1 MGFLDNLG
9 NFASNQLKQLTNE
22 VGWTA
27 LGNDIASVT
36 TNDKSWTQDAFQ
48 IAGDLFKGSLA
59 GVTYIPRKTLGAAFN
74 DVLLPV
80 ARTSYNV
87 GGKYARE
94 PLSAGLLGL
103 ATRDWQQSWNQ
114 RGDISAGQAAAYL
127 QSRFDPTKSALRMEF
142 DIFDPNDR
150 KVFDTNWEY
159 RTLSGAYDTFFT
171 TVTDPLGKVAKAGAL
186 ARKALVYQPLGATD
200 AGIAQLTKDFLI
212 PKSTRNVTILSP
224 ETLAAKIDEGRTVIG
239 PLAENQSSLQKPL
252 NSSLEWFAKNEKLA
266 IRNHPMVA
274 ASNDADTLSYL
285 LGEAKTV
292 DDVADVF
299 LATAVKDTEAMARLV
314 LKRKDMAFVMDK
326 LKPVSQLDKQVID
339 NIPTNGIVDDVNVL
353 DAAAALVDNAM
364 NDPYIKYLTDFDK
377 KSLDLSK
384 RTFGSTSTQ
393 RGAMRAAERRTS
405 RALGETPST
414 NAYPTLGIFQPT
426 KYHPVVAVVN
436 FAERWAGER
445 PAGYFNAN
453 DSDSFNEMKA
463 FGGALRRIVG
473 VESSAPVVAR
483 HYDDFITA
491 GDIPE
496 ARTRVATSFEDLAI
510 MEVNKSL
517 GLSDET
523 GKFIWDAY
531 KGRRKTAMDSVRDR
545 KFLMTNDDTIL
556 KIPYLERQGAN
567 ALPMVDLENYARV
580 LKENSGLIKAINGS
594 HGIVDPDAAR
604 YTAGILNDMWKASVL
619 LRLGY
624 TVRNVSEASMSIL
637 AKGYGLV
644 AAAELST
651 EGVKKW
657 YNNRTVGIDRL
668 TDKTL
673 VAKGLREDSI
683 KLRQELASAQQ
694 DRAQIAGLNK
704 DIDEHMSGVE
714 LAFKRGQLTEEQMLE
729 FLDVSSYRTGEFMY
743 HGSPTGLRGLNTKRP
758 LAMSYSAEVAE
769 RYADAGMRTISATE
783 IQKRM
788 TGTVGRLP
796 RNIEQA
802 PGAPIG
808 TPGVIE
814 QMPERDFIE
823 YVRPWVTG
831 VAGLEQQQLRGYY
844 FNEDLVQEGLNP
856 SGVKWLKGLKRTVER
871 SVIQKPTTVYRG
883 ITAGGTPYENLT
895 VGQVISEK
903 GFTSTSKDI
912 NVASS
917 GAFVGTQAG
926 NKPTLFEIKIPKG
939 HAGLDIEATY
949 KGFDIDQT
957 YTSVGSEAEVLLP
970 AGVRFRVIS
979 IENKEIGVAPG
990 IEARDRG
997 SVSGRLVKLEA
1008 INAPRVPLRQAS
1020 GGLQTI
1026 AADMREG
1033 FINTIAKGNQ
1043 VELLNPQTGTWRG
1056 IDPESISQR
1065 LLVEGKFRIRKPG
1078 NQGQILHSKVFGT
1091 PVDLRSNNGTGTK
1104 LGLNDYPEL
1113 KKLGLD
1119 ARKPDS
1125 WKGKEQELFDW
1136 MRANGVGKLTL
1147 PDTKANGRSTVLV
1160 DPTMVETATNKPT
1173 QMLAKRQLDA
1183 IRNTRAV
1190 TSNQSKVLQI
1200 IQSTVENGGGTFRF
1214 MTGDVPQGGVAVA
1227 VRGGT
1232 FQYSLDAAKAN
1243 PESMAQQLAEH
1254 IENTIGKFSEADHF
1268 GTWVAPAEDG
1278 TMHIWAEPVNV
1289 MKNRAEA
1296 IKFGKIRNQK
1306 AVFDLDTFEEI
1317 KTGGTG
1323 DVGASAEFA
1332 LGQGT
1337 KAVRSNVTRGTQGV
1351 RPEPSESNRAASLS
1365 ELATR
1370 VGNGKYPTDGIVN
1383 LVRELADRDALVRA
1397 NHENLLARLDARV
1410 VEESRL
1416 NAPKQMLGT
1425 GVRRTTLYDGTVM
1438 EHGDAF
1444 EGELGSILAQRTD
1457 NADTYKLMADA
1468 PSQLF
1473 AARYGNMEEIRLT
1486 ASDPRYFNG
1495 YANFLNNFF
1504 RSPTE
1509 NKIDPVVEMF
1519 LNNMTPQAVVTW
1531 LRKDPKGLAY
1541 AEKMNIDDKAFKV
1554 ASKRLNVGTDAE
1566 DFVGNL
1572 HSAYQRYL
1580 PDAEIQEAFR
1590 ANQLDEMWLRTHF
1603 ADTPA
1608 MPDIV
1613 GSTIPVGQKVKVGSQ
1628 AGIQKFVEKAFYF
1641 LGSLPETTLARH
1653 PLARAVYRSEM
1664 QQRGNIALSLKRSQL
1679 DDPKAELTLDEINAL
1694 RKDAVESTRKEVNKT
1709 LFTIIRRSYAGE
1721 KMRYIMPF
1729 FSAWENT
1736 VRRWATLSKDN
1747 PVAIAKAGQITAT
1760 LSNQNNVVDR
1770 DGNIATTFSY
1780 DNVIVLPMPETFMKT
1795 MERIPGG
1802 SGLAAAI
1809 RSAGSQISIPIR
1821 SLDVMF
1827 QGEPIAGFGPVV
1839 ALPAGELEKMRPDFE
1854 SILSPILPF
1863 GAQEGNVFQATVKT
1877 ILPPYLQKA
1886 AQLWSGTRDGSW
1898 SRTFNTVYRYELI
1911 KYKLGERTT
1920 EPTFEDIQKLT
1931 NDMYR
1936 VKMLSNLILPF
1947 AAQYD
1952 SPLSWYTQQYRKL
1965 QQTYGM
1971 QADALFLQM
1980 YPEMAESTISASM
1993 NNTGV
1998 SASQNAVSN
2007 IQKYKGLLS
2016 KIGSTTPEMI
2026 GFIVNDPTGKYDFS
2040 NAAYQWQM
2048 RNSPVPGST
2057 TNFRGQRDPA
2067 LLKQDANKKSGWI
2080 DYRKGMDYLDSQLY
2094 GQGFQSYSESGAE
2107 ELNLMKQMY
2116 TQQLAQ
2122 TNKDWAADFYSVDKG
2137 KWIYRMQTIK
2147 TILTDPE
2154 WVKDNASRP
2163 IVSQIAIYYNT
2174 RTQIARELASRKAG
2188 GGAAS
2193 LEAKDNDDLNRLWM
2207 QTVATLRQESGG
2219 EFDAFYQRFLQ
2230 NDPVTLG

>member
-1 MGFLDNLG
+1 MSFSDNLG
-9 NFASNQLKQLTNE
+9 NFASNQLNKIGNE
-22 VGWTA
+22 IGWTV
-27 LGNDIASVT
+27 LGHDIASVAS
-36 TNDKSWTQDAFQ
+36 NDKSWVGDAFQ
-48 IAGDLFKGSLA
+48 IAGDVFKGSLA
-59 GVTYIPRKTLGAAFN
+59 GITYAPRKVLGAAFN
-74 DVLLPV
+74 DVILPV

-103 ATRDWQQSWNQ
+103 ATRDWQQSWAQ
-114 RGDISAGQAAAYL
+114 RGEISAGQATAYL
-127 QSRFDPTKSALRMEF
+127 QSRFDPTQSGLRGDF
-142 DIFDPNDR
+142 NIFDANDR

-171 TVTDPLGKVAKAGAL
+171 TVTDPLGKVGKAAQL
-186 ARKALVYQPLGATD
+186 ARKALVLQPMGATD
-200 AGIAQLTKDFLI
+200 AGLTQLTKDFLI

-224 ETLAAKIDEGRTVIG
+224 QTLATKINEGRTVIG
-239 PLAENQSSLQKPL
+239 PLGENQSSLQQPL
-252 NSSLEWFAKNEKLA
+252 NNTLEWFAKNDKLA

-292 DDVADVF
+292 DDVADVL

-314 LKRKDMAFVMDK
+314 AKRKDMAFVMDK
-326 LKPVSQLDKQVID
+326 LKPVSELDKQIM
-339 NIPTNGIVDDVNVL
+339 NNMPTNAIVEDLNIL
-353 DAAAALVDNAM
+353 DAAATHVAYAM
-364 NDPYIKYLTDFDK
+364 NDPYIKYLTSLNK
-377 KSLDLSK
+377 KGLDLAK
-384 RTFGSTSTQ
+384 RTFGNPMAQ
-393 RGAMRAAERRTS
+393 RGAIRSAERQTS
-405 RALGETPST
+405 RALGETPSPT
-414 NAYPTLGIFQPT
+414 SYPTLGIFQPT
-426 KYHPVVAVVN
+426 KYHPIVAVVN

-453 DSDSFNEMKA
+453 DSDSFNEIKA
-463 FGGALRRIVG
+463 MGGMLRRIVG
-473 VESSAPVVAR
+473 DEAAAPIIAR

-496 ARTRVATSFEDLAI
+496 ARARVAASFEELGIAQ
-510 MEVNKSL
+510 VNKSL
-517 GLSDET
+517 GISDET
-523 GKFIWDAY
+523 AKYIWDAY
-531 KGRRKTAMDSVRDR
+531 KGRRKTAMDSIRDR
-545 KFLMTNDDTIL
+545 KFLMTNDGTIL

-580 LKENSGLIKAINGS
+580 LKENSGLIKAIDGS
-594 HGIVDPDAAR
+594 HGIVDPDEFK
-604 YTAGILNDMWKASVL
+604 YIAGIMNDMWKASVL

-624 TVRNVSEASMSIL
+624 TVRNVGEASMSIM

-644 AAAELST
+644 AASELST

-657 YNNRTVGIDRL
+657 YNNRIIGVERL
-668 TDKTL
+668 TDKKL
-673 VAKGLREDSI
+673 VSKGLREDSV
-683 KLRQELASAQQ
+683 KLRQQLASVQQ
-694 DRAQIAGLNK
+694 DRAQIASLNK
-704 DIDEHMSGVE
+704 DIDEHMAAVE

-743 HGSPTGLRGLNTKRP
+743 HGSPTGLRGLNPGRP

-769 RYADAGMRTISATE
+769 KYADAGMRTISATE
-783 IQKRM
+783 IQKRL
-788 TGTVGRLP
+788 TGTAGRLP
-796 RNIEQA
+796 KNIELA
-802 PGAPIG
+802 PGANIG
-808 TPGVIE
+808 TPEVFA
-814 QMPERDFIE
+814 QMPASEFKNVE
-823 YVRPWVTG
+823 QWVTG
-831 VAGLEQQQLRGYY
+831 VAGIEQNILRGQAWD
-844 FNEDLVQEGLNP
+844 EITGELEKLNP
-856 SGVKWLKGLKRTVER
+856 DSQRWVKELERTIKR
-871 SVIQKPTTVYRG
+871 SVI
-883 ITAGGTPYENLT
+883 
-895 VGQVISEK
+895 
-903 GFTSTSKDI
+903 
-912 NVASS
+912 
-917 GAFVGTQAG
+917 
-926 NKPTLFEIKIPKG
+926 NKPTKVYRITDNTAFYRTPIGGVVDEPAFVATSKNADIPTSRNFYLEIKLPKG
-939 HAGLDIEATY
+939 HPGLDIKRTY
-949 KGFDIDQT
+949 NDAL
-957 YTSVGSEAEVLLP
+957 TSKVADPLHLGGYDDAMREAEVLLP
-970 AGVRFRVIS
+970 PGSKFKIIS
-979 IENKEIGVAPG
+979 RSQPDPE
-990 IEARDRG
+990 
-997 SVSGRLVKLEA
+997 GRTAIKVVVEA
-1008 INAPRVPLRQAS
+1008 ILPKKAPLRQAS

-1033 FINTIAKGNQ
+1033 FINSIAKGNQ
-1043 VELLNPQTGTWRG
+1043 VELLNPQTGTWRA
-1056 IDPESISQR
+1056 IDPASISQR

-1125 WKGKEQELFDW
+1125 WKGKEKELFDW

-1147 PDTKANGRSTVLV
+1147 PDVKANGRATVLV

-1190 TSNQSKVLQI
+1190 TSNQSKILQM
-1200 IQSTVENGGGTFRF
+1200 IQSTVENSGGTFKF
-1214 MTGDVPQGGVAVA
+1214 MTGDVPQGGFPVA

-1232 FQYSLDAAKAN
+1232 FQYNLEAAKAN

-1289 MKNRAEA
+1289 VKNRAEA
-1296 IKFGKIRNQK
+1296 VKLGKERNQQK
-1306 AVFDLDTFEEI
+1306 IYDLNIFEEI
-1317 KTGGTG
+1317 NIGGTG
-1323 DVGASAEFA
+1323 DVGASENFA

-1351 RPEPSESNRAASLS
+1351 RPELSEANRTASLS
-1365 ELATR
+1365 ELATHI
-1370 VGNGKYPTDGIVN
+1370 GSGKYPTDGIVN
-1383 LVRELADRDALVRA
+1383 LVRDLADRDALIRA

-1410 VEESRL
+1410 VEETRL
-1416 NAPKQMLGT
+1416 NARKEMLGT
-1425 GVRRTTLYDGTVM
+1425 GMRRTTLYDGTVI

-1444 EGELGSILAQRTD
+1444 EGEPGQILGQRTD
-1457 NADTYKLMADA
+1457 NADTYKLVADA

-1473 AARYGNMEEIRLT
+1473 AARYGNMEETRLSS
-1486 ASDPRYFNG
+1486 SDPRYFNG
-1495 YANFLNNFF
+1495 YANFVNNFF

-1509 NKIDPVVEMF
+1509 NRIDPVIELF
-1519 LNNMTPQAVVTW
+1519 LNNKTPEFVVNW
-1531 LRKDPKGLAY
+1531 LRKDPKGIAY

-1554 ASKRLNVGTDAE
+1554 ASQRLNVGTDAE

-1572 HSAYQRYL
+1572 HSGYQRYL

-1590 ANQLDEMWLRTHF
+1590 ANQLDEMWLRRHF
-1603 ADTPA
+1603 ADQPA
-1608 MPDIV
+1608 MPDII
-1613 GSTIPVGQKVKVGSQ
+1613 GSTIPVGPRVKLGSA
-1628 AGIQKFVEKAFYF
+1628 AGYQKFVEKAFYF

-1653 PLARAVYRSEM
+1653 PLARAVYRTEM

-1679 DDPKAELTLDEINAL
+1679 NDPKAELTLDEINGL
-1694 RKDAVESTRKEVNKT
+1694 RRDAVESTRKEVNKT
-1709 LFTIIRRSYAGE
+1709 LFTIIRKSYAGE

-1736 VRRWATLSKDN
+1736 IRRWATLSKDN
-1747 PVAIAKAGQITAT
+1747 PVALAKAGQITAT

-1795 MERIPGG
+1795 MEKIPGAG
-1802 SGLAAAI
+1802 GLAAAI
-1809 RSAGSQISIPIR
+1809 RSTGGQVSIPIR

-1827 QGEPIAGFGPVV
+1827 QGEATAGFGPIV

-1854 SILSPILPF
+1854 TILAPVLPF
-1863 GAQEGNVFQATVKT
+1863 GAQEGNLIEAGVKS

-1886 AQLWSGTRDGSW
+1886 AQTWSATRDGQW

-1920 EPTFEDIQKLT
+1920 EPTFEDIQRLT

-1971 QADALFLQM
+1971 KADALFLQM
-1980 YPEMAESTISASM
+1980 YPEMAEATISASM

-1998 SASQNAVSN
+1998 SASQKAVSN

-2016 KIGSTTPEMI
+2016 KIGTTTPEMI
-2026 GFIVNDPTGKYDFS
+2026 GFVVNDPSGKYDFS

-2048 RNSPVPGST
+2048 RNTPVPGST

-2122 TNKDWAADFYSVDKG
+2122 ANKDWAADFYSVDKG

-2147 TILTDPE
+2147 TILSDPE

-2163 IVSQIAIYYNT
+2163 VVNQIAIYYNT

-2193 LEAKDNDDLNRLWM
+2193 LEAKDNEDLNRLWTN
-2207 QTVATLRQESGG
+2207 TVATLRQESGG

>member
-9 NFASNQLKQLTNE
+9 NWAEGQVKNFGNE
-22 VGWTA
+22 IGLAV
-27 LGNDIASVT
+27 LGNDIASVA
-36 TNDKSWTQDAFQ
+36 TNDKSWAADAFQ
-48 IAGDLFKGSLA
+48 IAGDVFKGSIA
-59 GVTYIPRKTLGAAFN
+59 GATYVPRKALGAAFN

-87 GGKYARE
+87 GGKYVRE

-103 ATRDWQQSWNQ
+103 ATNDWQQSWNQ

-127 QSRFDPTKSALRMEF
+127 QSRFDPTKSALRMDF
-142 DIFDPNDR
+142 NIFDPNDR

-159 RTLSGAYDTFFT
+159 RTLSGAYDTFFS
-171 TVTDPLGKVAKAGAL
+171 TVTDPLGKVGKAAAL
-186 ARKALVYQPLGATD
+186 ARKALVLQPMGATD
-200 AGIAQLTKDFLI
+200 AGLAQLSKDFLI
-212 PKSTRNVTILSP
+212 PKSTRNVTIISP
-224 ETLAAKIDEGRTVIG
+224 QTLATKINEGRDVNG
-239 PLAENQSSLQKPL
+239 GLY
-252 NSSLEWFAKNEKLA
+252 NSMDWFAKNDKLA

-285 LGEAKTV
+285 LGEAKTT
-292 DDVADVF
+292 DDVADVL

-339 NIPTNGIVDDVNVL
+339 NVPTNGIVDDVNVL
-353 DAAAALVDNAM
+353 DAATALVDNAM
-364 NDPYIKYLTDFDK
+364 NDPYIKYLTGLNAK
-377 KSLDLSK
+377 GLDLTK
-384 RTFGSTSTQ
+384 RTFGTAATQ
-393 RGAMRAAERRTS
+393 RGSIRAAERQTS
-405 RALGETPST
+405 RALGEKPST
-414 NAYPTLGIFQPT
+414 TSYPTLGIFQPT

-463 FGGALRRIVG
+463 FGGMLSRIVG
-473 VESSAPVVAR
+473 NDAAAPIIAR

-496 ARTRVATSFEDLAI
+496 ARARVATSFEDLAVMQI
-510 MEVNKSL
+510 NKAL

-523 GKFIWDAY
+523 GKYIWDAY

-580 LKENSGLIKAINGS
+580 LKENSGLIKAIDGS

-604 YTAGILNDMWKASVL
+604 YTAGILNDLWKASVL

-644 AAAELST
+644 AASELST

-657 YNNRTVGIDRL
+657 YNNRIVGIDRL

-673 VAKGLREDSI
+673 VSKGLREDSI
-683 KLRQELASAQQ
+683 KLRQELANTQQ
-694 DRAQIAGLNK
+694 DRAQIASLNK
-704 DIDEHMSGVE
+704 DIDEHMAGVE

-729 FLDVSSYRTGEFMY
+729 FLDVSSYRTGEFLY
-743 HGSPTGLRGLNTKRP
+743 HGSPTGLRGLNTNRP

-769 RYADAGMRTISATE
+769 KYADAGIRTISATE
-783 IQKRM
+783 IQKRL
-788 TGTVGRLP
+788 TGTAGRLP
-796 RNIEQA
+796 RNIERSAADEIGSPAIVERINDEAFTELNSYVNGDFSNAQKFLRDPGQFNYA
-802 PGAPIG
+802 PNN
-808 TPGVIE
+808 TPE
-814 QMPERDFIE
+814 LP
-823 YVRPWVTG
+823 
-831 VAGLEQQQLRGYY
+831 
-844 FNEDLVQEGLNP
+844 
-856 SGVKWLKGLKRTVER
+856 KGLQRTIQR
-871 SVIQKPTTVYRG
+871 SVLTKPLTVYRG
-883 ITAGGTPYENLT
+883 TTNPKNPFANAQ
-895 VGQVISEK
+895 VGDIIEEPAFV
-903 GFTSTSKDI
+903 STSYND
-912 NVASS
+912 NVARNFATPSLADS
-917 GAFVGTQAG
+917 VPSLNLKKDGGDMIIPPSPTVSTQ
-926 NKPTLFEIKIPKG
+926 IKMKLPKG
-939 HAGLDIEATY
+939 LNALDIPETY
-949 KGFDIDQT
+949 NQMKNLG
-957 YTSVGSEAEVLLP
+957 YANLRRESMMMVNRESEVLLP
-970 AGVRFRVIS
+970 AGTKFRVIS
-979 IENKEIGVAPG
+979 
-990 IEARDRG
+990 RG
-997 SVSGRLVKLEA
+997 GNAEDGYAVTVEA
-1008 INAPRVPLRQAS
+1008 ILPKKAPLRQAP

-1033 FINTIAKGNQ
+1033 FINTIANGNQ
-1043 VELLNPQTGTWRG
+1043 VELLNPQTGTWRA
-1056 IDPESISQR
+1056 IDPASISQR

-1091 PVDLRSNNGTGTK
+1091 PVDLRSNSGTGTR

-1160 DPTMVETATNKPT
+1160 DPTMVETANNKPT

-1200 IQSTVENGGGTFRF
+1200 IQSTVENGGGTFKF

-1296 IKFGKIRNQK
+1296 IKFGKVRNQK

-1323 DVGASAEFA
+1323 DVGASENFA

-1337 KAVRSNVTRGTQGV
+1337 KAVRSNVARGTQGV
-1351 RPEPSESNRAASLS
+1351 RPELGESNRATSLS

-1416 NAPKQMLGT
+1416 NAPKEMLGT
-1425 GVRRTTLYDGTVM
+1425 GMRRTTLYDGTVI

-1444 EGELGSILAQRTD
+1444 QGEPGQILAQRTD
-1457 NADTYKLMADA
+1457 NADTYKIIADA

-1473 AARYGNMEEIRLT
+1473 AARYGNMEEVRLT

-1495 YANFLNNFF
+1495 YANFINNFF

-1509 NKIDPVVEMF
+1509 NKVDPVIEMF
-1519 LNNMTPQAVVTW
+1519 LNNMTPESVVTW
-1531 LRKDPKGLAY
+1531 LRKDPKGIAY

-1554 ASKRLNVGTDAE
+1554 ASKRLNIGTDAE

-1590 ANQLDEMWLRTHF
+1590 ANQLDEMWLRRHF

-1608 MPDIV
+1608 MPDII
-1613 GSTIPVGQKVKVGSQ
+1613 GSTIPVGQRVKVGSQ
-1628 AGIQKFVEKAFYF
+1628 AGVQKFVEKAFYF

-1721 KMRYIMPF
+1721 KMRYLMPF

-1736 VRRWATLSKDN
+1736 IRRWTTLSKDN

-1795 MERIPGG
+1795 MEKIPGG
-1802 SGLAAAI
+1802 DGLAAAI

-1854 SILSPILPF
+1854 SILSPVIPF
-1863 GAQEGNVFQATVKT
+1863 GAQEGNLIQAAVKT
-1877 ILPPYLQKA
+1877 VLPPYLQKA
-1886 AQLWSGTRDGSW
+1886 AQTWSGTRDGQW

-1920 EPTFEDIQKLT
+1920 EPTFEDVQKLT

-1936 VKMLSNLILPF
+1936 VKMLSNLVLPF

-1971 QADALFLQM
+1971 QADSLFLQM
-1980 YPEMAESTISASM
+1980 YPEMAEATISASM

-1998 SASQNAVSN
+1998 SASQKAVSN
-2007 IQKYKGLLS
+2007 IQKYNGLIS
-2016 KIGSTTPEMI
+2016 KIGTTTPEMI
-2026 GFIVNDPTGKYDFS
+2026 GFIVNDPSGKYDFS

-2048 RNSPVPGST
+2048 RNTPVPGST
-2057 TNFRGQRDPA
+2057 TNFRGRRDPA
-2067 LLKQDANKKSGWI
+2067 LLKQDANQKSGWI
-2080 DYRKGMDYLDSQLY
+2080 DYRKAMDYLDSQLY
-2094 GQGFQSYSESGAE
+2094 GQGFESYSESGAE
-2107 ELNLMKQMY
+2107 ELNLMKQMF
-2116 TQQLAQ
+2116 TQQLAT

-2163 IVSQIAIYYNT
+2163 IVSQLAIYYNT

-2193 LEAKDNDDLNRLWM
+2193 LEAKDNDDLNRLWIN
-2207 QTVATLRQESGG
+2207 TVATLRKESGG

>member
-9 NFASNQLKQLTNE
+9 NWAEGQVKNFGNE
-22 VGWTA
+22 IGLAV
-27 LGNDIASVT
+27 LGNDIASVA
-36 TNDKSWTQDAFQ
+36 TNDKSWAADAFQ
-48 IAGDLFKGSLA
+48 IAGDVFKGSIA
-59 GVTYIPRKTLGAAFN
+59 GATYVPRKALGAAFN

-87 GGKYARE
+87 GGKYVRE

-103 ATRDWQQSWNQ
+103 ATNDWQQSWNQ

-127 QSRFDPTKSALRMEF
+127 QSRFDPTKSALRMDF
-142 DIFDPNDR
+142 NIFDPNDR

-159 RTLSGAYDTFFT
+159 RTLSGAYDTFFS
-171 TVTDPLGKVAKAGAL
+171 TVTDPLGKVGKAAAL
-186 ARKALVYQPLGATD
+186 ARKALVLQPMGATD
-200 AGIAQLTKDFLI
+200 AGLAQLSKDFLI
-212 PKSTRNVTILSP
+212 PKSTRNVTIISP
-224 ETLAAKIDEGRTVIG
+224 QTLATKINEGRDVNG
-239 PLAENQSSLQKPL
+239 GLY
-252 NSSLEWFAKNEKLA
+252 NSMDWFAKNDKLA

-285 LGEAKTV
+285 LGEAKTT
-292 DDVADVF
+292 DDVADVL

-339 NIPTNGIVDDVNVL
+339 NVPTNGIVDDVNVL

-364 NDPYIKYLTDFDK
+364 NDPYIKYLTGLNAK
-377 KSLDLSK
+377 GLDLTK
-384 RTFGSTSTQ
+384 RTFGTAATQ
-393 RGAMRAAERRTS
+393 RGSIRAAERQTS
-405 RALGETPST
+405 RALGEKPST
-414 NAYPTLGIFQPT
+414 TSYPTLGIFQPT

-463 FGGALRRIVG
+463 FGGMLSRIVG
-473 VESSAPVVAR
+473 NDAAAPIIAR

-496 ARTRVATSFEDLAI
+496 ARARVATSFEDLAVMQI
-510 MEVNKSL
+510 NKAL

-523 GKFIWDAY
+523 GKYIWDAY

-580 LKENSGLIKAINGS
+580 LKENSGLIKAIDGS

-604 YTAGILNDMWKASVL
+604 YTAGILNDLWKASVL

-644 AAAELST
+644 AASELST

-657 YNNRTVGIDRL
+657 YNNRIVGIDRL

-673 VAKGLREDSI
+673 VSKGLREDSI
-683 KLRQELASAQQ
+683 KLRQELANTQQ
-694 DRAQIAGLNK
+694 DRAQIASLNK
-704 DIDEHMSGVE
+704 DIDEHMAGVE

-729 FLDVSSYRTGEFMY
+729 FLDVSSYRTGEFLY
-743 HGSPTGLRGLNTKRP
+743 HGSPTGLRGLNTNRP

-769 RYADAGMRTISATE
+769 KYADAGIRTISATE
-783 IQKRM
+783 IQKRL
-788 TGTVGRLP
+788 TGTAGRLP
-796 RNIEQA
+796 RNIERSAADEIGSPAIVERINDEAFTELNSYVNGDFSNAQKFLRDPGQFNYA
-802 PGAPIG
+802 PNN
-808 TPGVIE
+808 TPE
-814 QMPERDFIE
+814 LP
-823 YVRPWVTG
+823 
-831 VAGLEQQQLRGYY
+831 
-844 FNEDLVQEGLNP
+844 
-856 SGVKWLKGLKRTVER
+856 KGLQRTIQR
-871 SVIQKPTTVYRG
+871 SVLTKPLTVYRG
-883 ITAGGTPYENLT
+883 TTNPKNPFANAQ
-895 VGQVISEK
+895 VGNIIEEPAFV
-903 GFTSTSKDI
+903 STSYND
-912 NVASS
+912 NVARNFATPSLADS
-917 GAFVGTQAG
+917 VPSLNLKKDGGDMIIPPSPTVSTQ
-926 NKPTLFEIKIPKG
+926 IKMKLPKG
-939 HAGLDIEATY
+939 LNALDIPETY
-949 KGFDIDQT
+949 NQMKNLG
-957 YTSVGSEAEVLLP
+957 YANLRRESMMMVNRESEVLLP
-970 AGVRFRVIS
+970 AGTKFRVIS
-979 IENKEIGVAPG
+979 
-990 IEARDRG
+990 RG
-997 SVSGRLVKLEA
+997 GNAEDGYAVTVEA
-1008 INAPRVPLRQAS
+1008 ILPKKAPLRQAP

-1033 FINTIAKGNQ
+1033 FINTIANGNQ
-1043 VELLNPQTGTWRG
+1043 VELLNPQTGTWRA
-1056 IDPESISQR
+1056 IDPASISQR

-1091 PVDLRSNNGTGTK
+1091 PVDLRSNSGTGTR

-1160 DPTMVETATNKPT
+1160 DPTMVETANNKPT

-1200 IQSTVENGGGTFRF
+1200 IQSTVENGGGTFKF

-1296 IKFGKIRNQK
+1296 IKFGKVRNQK

-1323 DVGASAEFA
+1323 DVGASENFA

-1337 KAVRSNVTRGTQGV
+1337 KAVRSNVARGTQGV
-1351 RPEPSESNRAASLS
+1351 RPELGESNRATSLS

-1416 NAPKQMLGT
+1416 NAPKEMLGT
-1425 GVRRTTLYDGTVM
+1425 GMRRTTLYDGTVI

-1444 EGELGSILAQRTD
+1444 QGEPGQILAQRTD
-1457 NADTYKLMADA
+1457 NADTYKIIADA

-1473 AARYGNMEEIRLT
+1473 AARYGNMEEVRLT

-1495 YANFLNNFF
+1495 YANFINNFF

-1509 NKIDPVVEMF
+1509 NKVDPVIEMF
-1519 LNNMTPQAVVTW
+1519 LNNMTPESVVTW
-1531 LRKDPKGLAY
+1531 LRKDPKGIAY

-1554 ASKRLNVGTDAE
+1554 ASKRLNIGTDAE

-1590 ANQLDEMWLRTHF
+1590 ANQLDEMWLRRHF

-1608 MPDIV
+1608 MPDII
-1613 GSTIPVGQKVKVGSQ
+1613 GSTIPVGQRVKVGSQ
-1628 AGIQKFVEKAFYF
+1628 AGVQKFVEKAFYF

-1721 KMRYIMPF
+1721 KMRYLMPF

-1736 VRRWATLSKDN
+1736 IRRWTTLSKDN

-1795 MERIPGG
+1795 MEKIPGG
-1802 SGLAAAI
+1802 DGLAAAI

-1854 SILSPILPF
+1854 SILSPVIPF
-1863 GAQEGNVFQATVKT
+1863 GSQEGNLFQAAVKT
-1877 ILPPYLQKA
+1877 VLPPYLQKA
-1886 AQLWSGTRDGSW
+1886 AQTWSATRDGQW

-1920 EPTFEDIQKLT
+1920 EPTFEDVQKLT

-1936 VKMLSNLILPF
+1936 VKMLSNLVLPF

-1965 QQTYGM
+1965 QQTYGI
-1971 QADALFLQM
+1971 QADSLFLQM
-1980 YPEMAESTISASM
+1980 YPEMAEATISASM

-1998 SASQNAVSN
+1998 SASQKAVSN
-2007 IQKYKGLLS
+2007 IQKYNGLIS
-2016 KIGSTTPEMI
+2016 KIGTTTPEMI
-2026 GFIVNDPTGKYDFS
+2026 GFIVNDPSGKYDFS

-2048 RNSPVPGST
+2048 RNTPVPGST
-2057 TNFRGQRDPA
+2057 TNFRGRRDPA

-2163 IVSQIAIYYNT
+2163 IVSQLAIYYNT

-2193 LEAKDNDDLNRLWM
+2193 LEAEDNEDLNRLWM